1 MDIQQLEPSK
11 ILLIG
16 ELCIDRYLFGSVD
29 RISPEAPVP
38 IIKKMDSEVRQGM
51 GGNVRNNLESLGNEV
66 TFLHNH
72 EEITKTRI
80 IDSAHNQQLL
90 RIDDEFYL
98 NPLNMESLPNLSE
111 YDAIIVSDY
120 DKGFIPL
127 HILFNLSN
135 EAYLKGV
142 PLFIDTKKS
151 YLNGITNCFIKLN
164 ASEYAAL
171 SCPPSTTNHT
181 IVTRGGEG
189 TMYRGTIYPAKEVT
203 LADPTGA
210 GDTFIAAFTSAY
222 MSCKDIPKS
231 IEFANICA
239 AVSVTKLGCY
249 AVTKE
254 DIYEQSKTI

>member
-16 ELCIDRYLFGSVD
+16 ELCEDRYLFGSVD

-38 IIKKMDSEVRQGM
+38 IIKQLGLDVREGM

-66 TFLHNH
+66 TFLHNN
-72 EEITKTRI
+72 EPVIKTRV
-80 IDSAHNQQLL
+80 IDRAHNQQIL
-90 RIDDEFYL
+90 RIDEETHL
-98 NPLNMESLPNLSE
+98 NPIDMESLPNISE
-111 YDAIIVSDY
+111 YDAILVSDY
-120 DKGFIPL
+120 DKGFLPL
-127 HILFNLSN
+127 HVLYILSN
-135 EAYLKGV
+135 ESYLRGV
-142 PLFIDTKKS
+142 PMFIDTKKS

-164 ASEYAAL
+164 ASEFKSL
-171 SCPPSTTNHT
+171 TCPPHRSNHTVITRGSKGASYRTTN
-181 IVTRGGEG
+181 
-189 TMYRGTIYPAKEVT
+189 YPAKKVT
-203 LADPTGA
+203 LSDPTGA

-222 MSCKDIPKS
+222 MSWKDIPKS